1 MMSLKMV
8 RDYNKKYIP
17 LDISGEIYET
27 EDNEAY
33 FIITMLAPKESKAVI
48 ENGTMKVVTEGF
60 NETSQY
66 PVEEGLI
73 DAKTGKISKKSSSGK
88 VLKKLKRS
96 QNRDLRI
103 DIHSLLCQKRD
114 YLVPEEMT
122 TFLEDYN
129 LGLIKVLGKLKGT
142 KYL

>member
-1 MMSLKMV
+1 MQKQEKYLKRV
-8 RDYNKKYIP
+8 P
-17 LDISGEIYET
+17 L
-27 EDNEAY
+27 
-33 FIITMLAPKESKAVI
+33 V
-48 ENGTMKVVTEGF
+48 
-60 NETSQY
+60 
-66 PVEEGLI
+66 
-73 DAKTGKISKKSSSGK
+73 K